1 MKTVKKFTSFEDLKS
16 SESKTV
22 DAKSSLKKHNDFEK
36 VIKDIYSVKVRSNDN
51 KQFKWFHMEE
61 KLKNSLLAV
70 CRLLE
75 KYDVQYMMI
84 GGTAVALNG
93 YYRHS
98 INIAGELTDKPDI
111 DIWYNPTYENYFNFL
126 KAIEELGQDITEF
139 KNEHSPDPRKSFFK
153 LDFDEFTLDALP
165 EIKADIKFAQSNQRK
180 ETVEL
185 EAIKIHFMNYHDLIE
200 DKKATARKKDIEDIE
215 QLRKIRGAE

>member
-1 MKTVKKFTSFEDLKS
+1 
-16 SESKTV
+16 
-22 DAKSSLKKHNDFEK
+22 
-36 VIKDIYSVKVRSNDN
+36 
-51 KQFKWFHMEE
+51 MEE